1 MILHCVSCSNTW
13 LSTRRTIPQ
22 HEMTDK
28 LANALASHHPL
39 QSECVIMCEQNR
51 TQLDM
56 FVFPSSFR
64 STTTTT
70 YFCRHCWLDSRG
82 LILQSND
89 RLAGPVHSQIGR
101 NIVVS
106 ILLAGWA
113 LSWVIECSSDDA
125 FRFYRKIFFLRLLF
139 CFTKL

>member
-106 ILLAGWA
+106 ILHTRWVGFKLGYRVFLGRCVQI
-113 LSWVIECSSDDA
+113 LS
-125 FRFYRKIFFLRLLF
+125 KNIFFEITFLF
-139 CFTKL
+139 H